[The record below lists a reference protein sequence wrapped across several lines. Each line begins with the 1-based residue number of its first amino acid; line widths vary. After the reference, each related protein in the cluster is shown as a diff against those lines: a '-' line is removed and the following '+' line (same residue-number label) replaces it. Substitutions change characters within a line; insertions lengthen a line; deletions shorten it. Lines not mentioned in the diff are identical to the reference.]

1 MEDKPQKPKLSRK
14 ENKQQ
19 KELLSSLED
28 LIKITPEELENR
40 IQLGIDKERK
50 RLKWKN
56 LDAAT
61 KLSAFLTL
69 MLVITAFV
77 ALFFQWQAN
86 KTTRE
91 NLNIIQQEFELNSRP
106 YISVETADYNINRD
120 TLNLKFVVKN
130 YGSIPGKIELT
141 KIPAFKKPFKLS
153 FDPIIEKTTIYP
165 NHSLNINQLQN
176 PAQNGHL
183 FLLKADSI
191 S

>member
-1 MEDKPQKPKLSRK
+1 
-14 ENKQQ
+14 
-19 KELLSSLED
+19 
-28 LIKITPEELENR
+28 
-40 IQLGIDKERK
+40 
-50 RLKWKN
+50 
-56 LDAAT
+56 
-61 KLSAFLTL
+61 

-165 NHSLNINQLQN
+165 NHSLNFNQL
-176 PAQNGHL
+176 
-183 FLLKADSI
+183 LKGYDPIILEEMHIKITYAPIYSSQKKYESNLVYEVDHSKQILKLI
-191 S
+191 SSSGN